1 MTWSARPSSRNGRGS
16 NLLVKDGG
24 IRGAVIHPSKG
35 EFEEV
40 RLENGQLICGVGARL
55 KKIASAARNAGIGGM
70 EWMEG
75 VPGNLG
81 GAIRM
86 NAGAMG
92 VEMADN
98 LVSVRFIAADGS
110 LQEKPLA
117 EIPHQ
122 YRSIAEFEERYIVSA
137 VLKGHPAPILEI
149 DAGLEASRI
158 KRRTSQPIGASAG
171 CMFKNP
177 ELCGAGKLVDELG
190 LKGKSVGQVVVSQ
203 VHGNFFV
210 NKGGATAREVLDLV
224 TEIKEVAQRERG
236 VQLEMEVKVIGEDQ
250 PLVL

>member
-1 MTWSARPSSRNGRGS
+1 
-16 NLLVKDGG
+16 
-24 IRGAVIHPSKG
+24 
-35 EFEEV
+35 
-40 RLENGQLICGVGARL
+40 
-55 KKIASAARNAGIGGM
+55 
-70 EWMEG
+70 
-75 VPGNLG
+75 
-81 GAIRM
+81 
-86 NAGAMG
+86 
-92 VEMADN
+92 MADN
-98 LVSVRFIAADGS
+98 LVSVRFIAAEGS

-117 EIPHQ
+117 EIQHE

-137 VLKGHPAPILEI
+137 VLKGHPAPIADI

-190 LKGKSVGQVVVSQ
+190 LKGKRVGQVIVSQ

-210 NKGGATAREVLDLV
+210 NQGGATAREVLDLV

-250 PLVL
+250 PLAL

>member
-1 MTWSARPSSRNGRGS
+1 
-16 NLLVKDGG
+16 
-24 IRGAVIHPSKG
+24 
-35 EFEEV
+35 V
-40 RLENGQLICGVGARL
+40 RVDNGQLICGVGARM
-55 KKIASAARNAGIGGM
+55 KKIASAARNAGIGGL

-81 GAIRM
+81 GGIRM

-110 LQEKPLA
+110 LQEKSLS
-117 EIPHQ
+117 EVQTQ
-122 YRSIAEFEERYIVSA
+122 YRSIAEFEDHYIVSA
-137 VLKGHPAPILEI
+137 VLKGKPATVAEI
-149 DAGLEASRI
+149 DVGLNTSRM

-177 ELCGAGKLVDELG
+177 QLCGAGKLVDDLG
-190 LKGKSVGQVVVSQ
+190 LKGRRVGKAIVSEI
-203 VHGNFFV
+203 HGNFFV
-210 NKGGATAREVLDLV
+210 NEGGATAREVLDLV
-224 TEIKEVAQRERG
+224 AEIQEVAQRERG

-250 PLVL
+250 ALAML